1 MGYLKNELENKR
13 AFWQLAKV
21 QRTEEKKEQ
30 LKERHQY
37 ITRVIA
43 TGNINQRSKI
53 EYGNFHQV
61 KGLTR
66 DNVIV
71 DRSITRY
78 EPSFEQRR
86 LGYTAVTRGRH
97 EAWILNTQ
105 TGKELII

>member
-1 MGYLKNELENKR
+1 MGYLKDELENKR
-13 AFWQLAKV
+13 AFYQLIKV
-21 QRTEEKKEQ
+21 PKTEEKQEQ
-30 LKERHQY
+30 LKERLQY

-43 TGNINQRSKI
+43 KGNINQKSKI

-71 DRSITRY
+71 DRTITRY

-86 LGYTAVTRGRH
+86 LAYTAVTRGRH
-97 EAWILNTQ
+97 EAWILRTQ
-105 TGKELII
+105 NGRELII